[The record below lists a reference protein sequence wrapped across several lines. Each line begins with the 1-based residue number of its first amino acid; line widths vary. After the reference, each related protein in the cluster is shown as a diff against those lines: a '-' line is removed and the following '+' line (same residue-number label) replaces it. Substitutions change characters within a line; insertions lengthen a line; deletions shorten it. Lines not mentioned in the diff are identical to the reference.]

1 MQPALPEKKK
11 AAPQSVL
18 DFFEDIHRQGLF
30 RTGEEIDRDLQAERD
45 AWDSEE
51 DSTGFT
57 TEELM
62 TLAEKGGSFDF
73 WYTEPDIYTLE
84 DGEAIQW

>member
-1 MQPALPEKKK
+1 MNPEVAETRINTPMVESIIQLIRSLPQP
-11 AAPQSVL
+11 
-18 DFFEDIHRQGLF
+18 
-30 RTGEEIDRDLQAERD
+30 ERNILNQRL
-45 AWDSEE
+45 AEE

-62 TLAEKGGSFDF
+62 ILAEKGGSFDF
-73 WYTEPDIYTLE
+73 WHTEPDIYTLE